1 MGKPTKAK
9 SDLFIHRGPEPDV
22 KTLAARVREGAE
34 RRRAESP
41 PEEAPDSQWL
51 ESVLRS
57 QAEVNGA
64 VAGSLRVVAQHLQYA
79 QEQFAAVEQSV
90 RDGEDERE
98 RVSERLEEVAA
109 MLEGV
114 NRKVETALEKL
125 AALEQRL
132 ERELAG

>member
-1 MGKPTKAK
+1 M
-9 SDLFIHRGPEPDV
+9 DV
-22 KTLAARVREGAE
+22 KTLTARVRESAE
-34 RRRAESP
+34 RRRAEEP
-41 PEEAPDSQWL
+41 PEGASDSLWL

-57 QAEVNGA
+57 QAEVNGV
-64 VAGSLRVVAQHLQYA
+64 VAGSLRLVAQHLQYA
-79 QEQFAAVEQSV
+79 QEQFATVEQAV

-109 MLEGV
+109 MVEGV

-132 ERELAG
+132 ERELVG